1 MQEIWL
7 PVCHETFSDH
17 YLVSNKGRVRSLHK
31 SLGTVK
37 NSSDGNEFIS
47 LINHSEGYKCVALSD
62 NGMTKRFF
70 VHRLVAEAFIPNPN
84 NLPQVNHIDGN
95 KQNNCVSNLEWC
107 TARENIR
114 HAIDTGLIPY
124 GVRSP
129 YKINNKLYFKE
140 NAKPVYKFTMDGK
153 LIKKWRCAL
162 DASSSLGIPNN
173 KIYMCCNNQ
182 ISYTNGFLFSYT
194 DFAKP
199 VLSAPKSKNGLSKRK
214 ANNDVPKIRRT
225 RRPISQYD
233 LDGNLIAKFN
243 DTKTASLQTGVSKTG
258 ISLCCSGKR
267 KQSNGFVWKYADV

>member
-7 PVCHETFSDH
+7 PVCHETFSEH
-17 YLVSNKGRVRSLHK
+17 YLISNKGRVKSLYK

-47 LINHSEGYKCVALSD
+47 LINHSEGYKCVALSHS
-62 NGMTKRFF
+62 GVTKRFF

-107 TARENIR
+107 TAKENIH
-114 HAIDTGLIPY
+114 HAMNTGLIPIAK
-124 GVRSP
+124 GSKSKSR
-129 YKINNKLYFKE
+129 NKSWVKK
-140 NAKPVYKFTMDGK
+140 NAKPVYQFAMDGK

-194 DFAKP
+194 DFAEP
-199 VLSAPKSKNGLSKRK
+199 VLSTPKSKNGLSKRK
-214 ANNDVPKIRRT
+214 TNNDVPKIRRT

-267 KQSNGFVWKYADV
+267 KQSNGFVWKYSDV

>member
-7 PVCHETFSDH
+7 PVCHETFSEH
-17 YLVSNKGRVRSLHK
+17 YLVSNKGRVKSLYK
-31 SLGTVK
+31 SLGSVK

-47 LINHSEGYKCVALSD
+47 LINHSEGYKCVALSH

-140 NAKPVYKFTMDGK
+140 NAKPVYQFTMDGK

-199 VLSAPKSKNGLSKRK
+199 VLSSPKSKNGLSERK
-214 ANNDVPKIRRT
+214 SNNDVPKIHRT

-233 LDGNLIAKFN
+233 LNGNLIAKFN

>member
-7 PVCHETFSDH
+7 PVCHETFSEH
-17 YLVSNKGRVRSLHK
+17 YLVSNKGRVKSLYK
-31 SLGTVK
+31 SLGSVK

-47 LINHSEGYKCVALSD
+47 LINHSEGYKCVALSH

-140 NAKPVYKFTMDGK
+140 NAKPVYQFTMDGK

-214 ANNDVPKIRRT
+214 TNNDVPKICRA